1 MKRLII
7 IFAIVS
13 ICGVGFARAGEHSE
27 MSNAFTLDT
36 RDTMPSGG
44 LEHSALSNAFTLDTR
59 DAALPA
65 GLEHS
70 ALSDGFV
77 LDTRDL
83 KTDVDG
89 DGTVGISD
97 LVLVATAFGASG
109 QDLPADVNRDG
120 FVNLIDLIMVAR
132 AIENARD

>member
-44 LEHSALSNAFTLDTR
+44 SEHSALSN
-59 DAALPA
+59 
-65 GLEHS
+65 
-70 ALSDGFV
+70 GFV

-132 AIENARD
+132 AIDNAQN

>member
-13 ICGVGFARAGEHSE
+13 ICSFSFARAGEHSE
-27 MSNAFTLDT
+27 LSNAFTLDT
-36 RDTMPSGG
+36 RDTIPSGG
-44 LEHSALSNAFTLDTR
+44 SEHSALSNTFTLDTR
-59 DAALPA
+59 DAALPD

-70 ALSDGFV
+70 ALSNGFV

-89 DGTVGISD
+89 DGMVGISD
-97 LVLVATAFGASG
+97 LVLVAAAFGTSG
-109 QDLPADVNRDG
+109 QGLEADVNRDG
-120 FVNLIDLIMVAR
+120 VVNLIDLIMVAR
-132 AIENARD
+132 AIENAQN